1 MGVVKEIGVRS
12 SKINNNEGADIIVP
26 NGDLLSQHL
35 INWTMQDRNKQ
46 VACMIGIPYNSDIQK
61 VREII
66 RETLTGNE
74 KIMPSPGPSV
84 TVKQFGDRTIDLQIS
99 FWVFDLSDAG
109 VIRSNAMIEMYEKL
123 TAAGIQLPVNPWP
136 LPEQNTKND
145 TETKNMD

>member
-1 MGVVKEIGVRS
+1 VRS

-46 VACMIGIPYNSDIQK
+46 VTCMIGIPYNSDIQK

-74 KIMPSPGPSV
+74 KIMPAPVPSV
-84 TVKQFGDRTIDLQIS
+84 TVKQFGDRTIDLQVS

-109 VIRSNAMIEMYEKL
+109 VIRSNAMIEIYEKL

-136 LPEQNTKND
+136 LAEQNTKTD